1 MILVLCNLA
10 VVDIKNLLI
19 PQVSNVLVSESCSPT
34 CRTTLIDI
42 NTLVKI
48 EIS

>member
-1 MILVLCNLA
+1 
-10 VVDIKNLLI
+10 LLI
-19 PQVSNVLVSESCSPT
+19 PEVSDVPVIETCSPT

-48 EIS
+48 EIN